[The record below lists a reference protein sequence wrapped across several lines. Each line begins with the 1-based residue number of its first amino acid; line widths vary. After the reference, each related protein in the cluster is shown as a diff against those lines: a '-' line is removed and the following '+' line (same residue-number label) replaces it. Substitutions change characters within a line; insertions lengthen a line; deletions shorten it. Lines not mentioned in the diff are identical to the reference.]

1 MFVRTN
7 SDGKDTADRRATKQK
22 ICLQQSS
29 FFCVCQSAVALFR
42 FFPLSGFSSG
52 RLTKM
57 AQTNSQEQTALTA
70 Q

>member
-42 FFPLSGFSSG
+42 FDKNGANQFSRANRTDS
-52 RLTKM
+52 TVNN
-57 AQTNSQEQTALTA
+57 TY
-70 Q
+70 